1 MDVGQLATR
10 RQSQDQDDRKHH
22 KTRSGG
28 FMSVSVKV
36 KRKPTLAIFA
46 ASATA
51 VIMAYTPV
59 SQAFN
64 FGNMMN
70 PNRWFGGDRDRY
82 DDRYEDPYWGG
93 PYGAAPYGGGYG
105 YPGVY
110 GAPYM
115 PYSVPGFGAPPAG
128 YGAVPAPAPTT
139 TPVPSTQPKVDPGEV
154 EALKRRIE
162 ELESRQQD
170 QPRPQTPEWPSAP
183 AFRPMNQY

>member
-1 MDVGQLATR
+1 
-10 RQSQDQDDRKHH
+10 
-22 KTRSGG
+22 
-28 FMSVSVKV
+28 MSVSVK
-36 KRKPTLAIFA
+36 PTLPILALSAAAAILVYA
-46 ASATA
+46 
-51 VIMAYTPV
+51 PV

-93 PYGAAPYGGGYG
+93 PHGAAGPYGGYG

-110 GAPYM
+110 GAPYG
-115 PYSVPGFGAPPAG
+115 VPGFGVPPTG
-128 YGAVPAPAPTT
+128 YGAVPAPAPVQSAQ
-139 TPVPSTQPKVDPGEV
+139 PQPKVDPSEV

-162 ELESRQQD
+162 ELESRQPV
-170 QPRPQTPEWPSAP
+170 QPPPPGWPSAP